1 MINNKILA
9 LIFCV
14 IYNIDYCQSFDYES
28 MYSKKYVG
36 KDTVIIDTF
45 SINPRTFQILNK
57 EKETLSLNYQLLPY
71 KGMVVFFDIP
81 YDTLIFNY
89 HPLLIDFSKKYYQ
102 HPISLNRTIEQKQ
115 YYPSINVSNTVN
127 SNNLF
132 QGTNLNRTGSISR
145 GLMVGNNQDFSLNSN
160 LNLQLL
166 SLIHI

>member
-57 EKETLSLNYQLLPY
+57 EKEAPSL
-71 KGMVVFFDIP
+71 
-81 YDTLIFNY
+81 
-89 HPLLIDFSKKYYQ
+89 
-102 HPISLNRTIEQKQ
+102 
-115 YYPSINVSNTVN
+115 
-127 SNNLF
+127 
-132 QGTNLNRTGSISR
+132 
-145 GLMVGNNQDFSLNSN
+145 
-160 LNLQLL
+160 
-166 SLIHI
+166 